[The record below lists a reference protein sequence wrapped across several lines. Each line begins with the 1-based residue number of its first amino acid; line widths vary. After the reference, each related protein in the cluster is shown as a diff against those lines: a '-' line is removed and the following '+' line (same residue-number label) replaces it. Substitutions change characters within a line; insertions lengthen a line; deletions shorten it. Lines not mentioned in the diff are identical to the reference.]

1 MKKTAFERW
10 VDKVDMKG
18 PDDCW
23 EWLGFKDS
31 RGYGQIRINK
41 KNIRTHRFSYEHYKN
56 NGQPIPSSLC
66 VCHHCDN
73 PSCVNPNHL
82 FLGTYKDNAQDRN
95 RKGRGFIPKKP
106 KKHTDDEVI
115 KIRADHASGLSQRKV
130 AKLNNATQAT
140 VNRIVNHK
148 PPYER

>member
-1 MKKTAFERW
+1 VKKTFFERW
-10 VDKVDMKG
+10 CEKVDMKG

-23 EWLGFKDS
+23 EWLGYKNWG
-31 RGYGQIRINK
+31 GYGWIKNNK
-41 KNIRTHRFSYEHYKN
+41 KNIRAHRFSYAQYKN
-56 NGQPIPSSLC
+56 NGQPIPNNLC

-82 FLGTYKDNAQDRN
+82 FLGTQKDNMLDRD
-95 RKGRGFIPKKP
+95 RKGRGVKTKL

-115 KIRADHASGLSQRKV
+115 KIRSDYASGLSQKEV
-130 AKLNNATQAT
+130 AKLNNAAQAT
-140 VNRIVNHK
+140 VSRILNYK